1 MRNLFLLIWKNQ
13 FLVLFILLEI
23 ISIFLISKSYS
34 YHGAVTHNT
43 ISAVNGTIFENYSSV
58 SNYLHLKT
66 DNRLLAEENARLRNK
81 LSTSLNSTDTNV
93 VFIDSLFR
101 YHSAN
106 VISNSIYKKKNF
118 VMINKGL
125 KHGIN
130 KEMGVVNPTGVV
142 GVVIGVSENYSLI
155 MSLLHPEMRISGMIK
170 NTGQLVNVIWDTDDY
185 NFGTVIDIPSH
196 IRLNIGD
203 TILTSGNSLLFPA
216 EIEIGTVT
224 AHKQNFNKSLST
236 AQIQYT
242 CNFGKLNEVY
252 VIENLM
258 KTEQDSLIIAA
269 TNYE

>member
-13 FLVLFILLEI
+13 FVVLFILLEV
-23 ISIFLISKSYS
+23 ISVFLISKSYS

-43 ISAVNGTIFENYSSV
+43 VSTINGTIFDNYSSI
-58 SNYLHLKT
+58 SDYLHLKI
-66 DNRLLAEENARLRNK
+66 DNELLAEENARLRNK
-81 LSTSLNSTDTNV
+81 LNSSLNITDTNV
-93 VFIDSLFR
+93 VFVDSLFH
-101 YHSAN
+101 YHPAN

-118 VMINKGL
+118 VMINKGT
-125 KHGIN
+125 KHGISN
-130 KEMGVVNPTGVV
+130 EMGVVSPTGVV
-142 GVVIGVSENYSLI
+142 GVVIGVSTNYSLV

-185 NFGTVIDIPSH
+185 NFGTVVDIPSH
-196 IRLNIGD
+196 IHLNVGD

-224 AHKQNFNKSLST
+224 VHKQNDNKSLST

-258 KTEQDSLIIAA
+258 KIEQDSLIKTA
-269 TNYE
+269 TDDK